1 MKNISKVII
10 GCSAISLA
18 SLTGFVPSA
27 LSQTTPPV
35 VTNGSN
41 ATGGN
46 VTSYNGSNA
55 GGGNGGNVTNPGFSP
70 ATVGRAGTISS
81 RFTAAQTN
89 FTRASEAVRAI
100 ETQPVAAAKSEPVR
114 YGREVADVASCGCPN
129 ADTTSASTPTNR
141 PELVAAKAAEAEA
154 AAELAAAQA
163 EAKQFVESV
172 KNEKSSQAG
181 SSSPIW

>member
-10 GCSAISLA
+10 GCSAIAVA
-18 SLTGFVPSA
+18 SLTSFVQSA
-27 LSQTTPPV
+27 SADTV
-35 VTNGSN
+35 NGSN

-55 GGGNGGNVTNPGFSP
+55 GGGGVNGSNATGNTYSP
-70 ATVGRAGTISS
+70 ATVGRAGTVSS
-81 RFTAAQTN
+81 RYTAAQTN

-100 ETQPVAAAKSEPVR
+100 ETQPIAAKSDPVR

-129 ADTTSASTPTNR
+129 ADTTSASTPTSR

-172 KNEKSSQAG
+172 KNEKSSAG
-181 SSSPIW
+181 TFSPIW

>member
-1 MKNISKVII
+1 MKNISKLII
-10 GCSAISLA
+10 GCSVIAVA
-18 SLTGFVPSA
+18 SLNSFVHPAAADTVGS
-27 LSQTTPPV
+27 
-35 VTNGSN
+35 SN

-46 VTSYNGSNA
+46 VTTYNGSNA
-55 GGGNGGNVTNPGFSP
+55 GGNGSNNGGNGSNATGGYSP
-70 ATVGRAGTISS
+70 ATVGRAGTVSS
-81 RFTAAQTN
+81 RYTAAQTN

-100 ETQPVAAAKSEPVR
+100 ETQPIAAKSDPVR

-129 ADTTSASTPTNR
+129 ADTTSASTPTSR

-172 KNEKSSQAG
+172 KNEKSSAG
-181 SSSPIW
+181 TFSPIW